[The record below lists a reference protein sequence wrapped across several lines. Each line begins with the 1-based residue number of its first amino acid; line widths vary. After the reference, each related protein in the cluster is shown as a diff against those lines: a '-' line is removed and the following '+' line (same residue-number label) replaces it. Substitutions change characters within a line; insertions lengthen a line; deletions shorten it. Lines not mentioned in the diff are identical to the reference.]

1 MSVFD
6 QAWAIVKADSE
17 YWDEFFAPVVSQ
29 TSGMGALDRG
39 FEGVSGGDF
48 DSDIP
53 PRYRPI
59 ESSIEPLD
67 FMPMEDAMKIFMSG
81 RFSDF
86 LGGDSYGD
94 TSEEAY
100 KDIIAGG
107 SGEEDWYVD
116 DLVDSMEDEGYN
128 NQLPGEWGPLRP
140 ELTFNARKI
149 APHEG
154 RHRMLALE
162 RLGAPYVPITAYGSG
177 LRGSIYPHA
186 IDHQHPIGEDMQE
199 WFDTPMEFNLA
210 EYMTRG
216 DIPIPP
222 SFLYGRELVPGKG
235 RLVPT
240 MPGGG
245 EMDISSHIG
254 RNKHLMDWKKRPAW
268 ELVHDD

>member
-1 MSVFD
+1 MTAFD
-6 QAWAIVKADSE
+6 RAWAIVKADSE
-17 YWDEFFAPVVSQ
+17 YWDEFFAPVASQ
-29 TSGMGALDRG
+29 TSGMGALERG
-39 FEGVSGGDF
+39 KEGE
-48 DSDIP
+48 IQ
-53 PRYRPI
+53 
-59 ESSIEPLD
+59 PLD
-67 FMPMEDAMKIFMSG
+67 FMPMEDAMKILMSG
-81 RFSDF
+81 RFSEF

-94 TSEEAY
+94 TSEETY

-140 ELTFNARKI
+140 ELKFNARKI

-177 LRGSIYPHA
+177 LIGYQHPIGGSIYPHA

-199 WFDTPMEFNLA
+199 WFDTPKEYNLA

-216 DIPIPP
+216 SIPIPP
-222 SFLYGRELVPGKG
+222 SFLYGRELIPGKG
-235 RLVPT
+235 RLVPI

>member
-1 MSVFD
+1 MNPFD

-17 YWDEFFAPVVSQ
+17 YWDEFFAPVASQ
-29 TSGMGALDRG
+29 TSGMGALERG
-39 FEGVSGGDF
+39 KEGE
-48 DSDIP
+48 IQ
-53 PRYRPI
+53 
-59 ESSIEPLD
+59 PLD
-67 FMPMEDAMKIFMSG
+67 FMPMEDAMKILMSG
-81 RFSDF
+81 RFSEF

-94 TSEEAY
+94 MSEETY
-100 KDIIAGG
+100 KDIIGAG
-107 SGEEDWYVD
+107 SGDEQWYVD

-140 ELTFNARKI
+140 ELRFTARKI
-149 APHEG
+149 APFEG

-162 RLGAPYVPITAYGSG
+162 RLGAPYVPITARHMG
-177 LRGSIYPHA
+177 LRTPIYDHA
-186 IDHQHPIGEDMQE
+186 IDHQYPIGDDMQE
-199 WFDTPMEFNLA
+199 WLKTNLDYNLA
-210 EYMTRG
+210 EYMARG

-268 ELVHDD
+268 KVVHDD